1 MPRSTAI
8 DGQSFFQDGSIGL
21 GLSELQRIE
30 GSDELNEHSTWVLA
44 TQANGST
51 ALELYDPNAG
61 PELFE
66 GVHQH
71 QHDLLDVNR
80 NQVYVDPLI
89 GVNTHILEGYM
100 AQSSNIQQLLKDQ
113 MVYYDMETT
122 TQGTWP
128 NSVDITTTYDENGNT
143 IGKRWENDNGY
154 SAFTNSEGETTYYDS
169 NGNEITHDQYKE
181 KSGSLWQR
189 FWEWLTDHKGD
200 SNITA
205 ETDIYLGNLID
216 TPGSLGYEMQ
226 SALDLRS
233 DNRFVIEPINLFQG
247 LGAGVMNYAEA
258 NGLNSSTVDVVNNL
272 NSICGGCGRHGTPLQ
287 ANV

>member
-21 GLSELQRIE
+21 GLSEPQRME
-30 GSDELNEHSTWVLA
+30 GLDELNENSSWVLG

-66 GVHQH
+66 GVPQH
-71 QHDLLDVNR
+71 QHDLLDVNW
-80 NQVYVDPLI
+80 NQAYVDPLI
-89 GVNTHILEGYM
+89 GINTGALEGYM
-100 AQSSNIQQLLKDQ
+100 AQSSNIQQLIRDQ
-113 MVYYDMETT
+113 VVQNSTETT

-128 NSVDITTTYDENGNT
+128 YSVDITTTYDADGNT
-143 IGKRWENDNGY
+143 TGKLWKHDNGY
-154 SAFTNSEGETTYYDS
+154 EAYTNSEGETTYKDS
-169 NGNEITHDQYKE
+169 NGNEITHDQYQEGKGSWRQRAKE
-181 KSGSLWQR
+181 W
-189 FWEWLTDHKGD
+189 WADHKGN

-287 ANV
+287 ADV

>member
-8 DGQSFFQDGSIGL
+8 DQESFFQDGSIGL
-21 GLSELQRIE
+21 GLSEPQRME
-30 GSDELNEHSTWVLA
+30 GSDELNENSSWVLG

-61 PELFE
+61 PEFLE

-71 QHDLLDVNR
+71 QHDLLDVNQ
-80 NQVYVDPLI
+80 NQAYVDPLI
-89 GVNTHILEGYM
+89 GINTGALEGYM

-113 MVYYDMETT
+113 MVQNDMETI

-128 NSVDITTTYDENGNT
+128 YSVDITTTYDADGNT
-143 IGKRWENDNGY
+143 TFKVWKSANGY
-154 SAFTNSEGETTYYDS
+154 RAQTNSDGETSYYDS
-169 NGNEITHDQYKE
+169 SGNEITYGQYK
-181 KSGSLWQR
+181 KGNGSWWQR
-189 FWEWLTDHKGD
+189 AKEWFTDHKGN

-216 TPGSLGYEMQ
+216 TPGSLGYGMQ
-226 SALDLRS
+226 SALDLRG

-247 LGAGVMNYAEA
+247 LDAGGMNYVE
-258 NGLNSSTVDVVNNL
+258 
-272 NSICGGCGRHGTPLQ
+272 SIF
-287 ANV
+287 